1 MDTFVQIVVSG
12 LTLGAMYAVGT
23 IGLSLVWGALRMLN
37 MAHGVLI
44 AIGGY
49 FSYQAIDGWGLPMPV
64 ALLVAMLAGAIIGAL
79 IYFCAA
85 RFMFRNEA
93 FENNIFIVTFGLAI
107 ALENGILKV
116 FGGYPLA
123 QPFSLEGGFRIG
135 NVYVPWQ
142 NVLIVV
148 VSVAVMIVMAWI
160 LAKTRMGRAIRATAQ
175 NRDAALLMGVP
186 IGAVFAQVLAIAG
199 MLAALSGVLLSSI
212 TTLSPQVGFDPM
224 LKAFIICVIAGL
236 GNVLG
241 ALYAAFAMG
250 LFEASIQFFLGVRY
264 ALPLMLLIV
273 IAALI
278 WRPYGVFGKKQVTR
292 L

>member
-1 MDTFVQIVVSG
+1 MDIFIQIVVSG

-49 FSYQAIDGWGLPMPV
+49 FAYQAIDGWGLPMPL
-64 ALLVAMLAGAIIGAL
+64 AILVAMLAGAILGAA

-107 ALENGILKV
+107 AMENGILKV

-123 QPFSLEGGFRIG
+123 QPFSLDGGFRIG
-135 NVYVPWQ
+135 NVYIPWQ
-142 NVLIVV
+142 NIMIIV
-148 VSVAVMIVMAWI
+148 VSVSVMIVMAWF
-160 LAKTRMGRAIRATAQ
+160 LARTRMGRAIRATAQ

-186 IGAVFAQVLAIAG
+186 IGSVFAQVLAIAG
-199 MLAALSGVLLSSI
+199 LLAALSGVLLSSI

-236 GNVLG
+236 GNVIG
-241 ALYAAFAMG
+241 ALYVAFAMG
-250 LFEASIQFFLGVRY
+250 LFEACVQFFLGVRF

-273 IAALI
+273 IVALI

>member
-1 MDTFVQIVVSG
+1 MDTFIQIMASG

-44 AIGGY
+44 AAGGY
-49 FSYQAIDGWGLPMPV
+49 MAWQAIAGWGLPAPLGLVAAMAAG
-64 ALLVAMLAGAIIGAL
+64 ALLGAAVYWL
-79 IYFCAA
+79 AA

-93 FENNIFIVTFGLAI
+93 FENNIIIVTFGLAI

-123 QPFSLEGGFRIG
+123 QPFGLEDGFRLG
-135 NVYVPWQ
+135 AVHVPWK
-142 NVLIVV
+142 NVLVV
-148 VSVAVMIVMAWI
+148 AVSVATMAAMAWF
-160 LAKTRMGRAIRATAQ
+160 LARTRMGRAIRATAQ
-175 NRDAALLMGVP
+175 NRDAAQLMGVA
-186 IGAVFAQVLAIAG
+186 IGGVFAQVLAIAG
-199 MLAALSGVLLSSI
+199 ALAALSGVLLSSI

-236 GNVLG
+236 GNVMG

-250 LFEASIQFFLGVRY
+250 LFEAAVQFFLGVRF
-264 ALPLMLLIV
+264 ALPLMLLLV
-273 IAALI
+273 ILALI
-278 WRPYGVFGKKQVTR
+278 WRPYGVFGRREVRR